1 MDRDRNGMGGDRIT
15 PVEAR
20 QAVTGHHVIRVLVVG
35 LALAAVAGLILY
47 FTVGV

>member
-1 MDRDRNGMGGDRIT
+1 MDKDRSGMGGGRIS

-20 QAVTGHHVIRVLVVG
+20 QAVTGHHVIRVLVFG
-35 LALAAVAGLILY
+35 LALAVVAGVILY

>member
-1 MDRDRNGMGGDRIT
+1 MDRDRDGMGGQKIT

-20 QAVTGHHVIRVLVVG
+20 QAVTGHHVIRVLVAG
-35 LALAAVAGLILY
+35 LALSVVAGVILY

>member
-1 MDRDRNGMGGDRIT
+1 MNTDKTELGGDRIS

-20 QAVTGHHVIRVLVVG
+20 QAVTGHHVIRVLLVG
-35 LALAAVAGLILY
+35 LVLAVVAGVILY